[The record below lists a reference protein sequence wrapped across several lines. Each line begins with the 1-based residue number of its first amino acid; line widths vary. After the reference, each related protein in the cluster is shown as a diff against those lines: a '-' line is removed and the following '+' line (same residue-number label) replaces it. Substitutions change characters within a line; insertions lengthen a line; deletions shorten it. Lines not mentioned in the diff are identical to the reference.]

1 MMALSFHQFQSERAA
16 PAMEAE
22 LARIEADIE
31 AHEVLDEAAVAEYHA
46 LVCAAEGIREQMQR
60 TIAQPQYGGQF
71 LQPGRLVKVAEPPSN
86 SGSGGSGAGTD
97 WGWGVVVNSS
107 HKPTAGGA
115 MGADAGDDASGGAA
129 APRSVVVVDVLLL
142 CAKEEE
148 GAASSSSSSS
158 AAAASGGKGGAP
170 AKPRPA
176 TAADAAAGRAEL
188 RVVPVLLPL
197 LTAFSQVRLAFPKDL
212 RPASARAE
220 VWARL
225 QEVHRRFA
233 AAAAGGSATPA
244 AAAASSSSSS
254 SSAGAAAAGGA
265 LTTTGTGNFPLLD
278 PIEDMRI
285 DTPAFRDL
293 VAQTLALQARIA
305 GSPVHSASDR
315 DARFAAYKRKL
326 SLQEQAAFLRE
337 RIKAATALVMRDT
350 LKRMKRV
357 LRRLGHVNAENVV
370 QVRSESGGG
379 GSDGCGGG
387 PPRALPH
394 HTAATAPLTP
404 PPSAAAF
411 LPACPAAFPRARR
424 VARLQTKGRVACEI
438 NTADELLCTELI
450 FTGAFNDLDAAQ
462 AAALLSCLVY
472 TEKGAGDDDASGGP
486 GTGMR
491 EELAGPFRLLQDAAR
506 RVAQGEPSRMR
517 AWRPR
522 RAAHRC
528 G

>member
-1 MMALSFHQFQSERAA
+1 MALSFHQFQSERAA

-31 AHEVLDEAAVAEYHA
+31 AHEVVDEAAVAEYHA

-71 LQPGRLVKVAEPPSN
+71 LQPGRLVKVAETSS
-86 SGSGGSGAGTD
+86 SGSGTGTD

-115 MGADAGDDASGGAA
+115 MGADAGDDASGAAA

-142 CAKEEE
+142 CAKEDE

-158 AAAASGGKGGAP
+158 SAAAAGGKGGAP

-212 RPASARAE
+212 RPASARQE

-233 AAAAGGSATPA
+233 TASGATAAATA
-244 AAAASSSSSS
+244 SS
-254 SSAGAAAAGGA
+254 SSAGAAASAA
-265 LTTTGTGNFPLLD
+265 SAMTTTGTGNFPLLD

-293 VAQTLALQARIA
+293 VSQTLALQTRIA
-305 GSPVHSASDR
+305 ASPVHTAADR
-315 DARFAAYKRKL
+315 DARFAGYKRKL

-370 QVRSESGGG
+370 QVRSDSGGG
-379 GSDGCGGG
+379 GGG
-387 PPRALPH
+387 
-394 HTAATAPLTP
+394 
-404 PPSAAAF
+404 S
-411 LPACPAAFPRARR
+411 
-424 VARLQTKGRVACEI
+424 
-438 NTADELLCTELI
+438 
-450 FTGAFNDLDAAQ
+450 
-462 AAALLSCLVY
+462 SC
-472 TEKGAGDDDASGGP
+472 
-486 GTGMR
+486 
-491 EELAGPFRLLQDAAR
+491 AAR
-506 RVAQGEPSRMR
+506 GGLC
-517 AWRPR
+517 
-522 RAAHRC
+522 RC
-528 G
+528 HCLR